1 MSYKR
6 IFLSVIIIV
15 IMVTYCASGVFAS
28 AYPHLNAVGI
38 TEETLSHKESTDLIT
53 RAEFSYI
60 VSKLIT
66 ADSPW
71 PSDTVF
77 SDVKKEH
84 AYSGEIK
91 LLSDHGI
98 IRGVGDGLFNPEGNI
113 SVSAGMKIVLH
124 VLGYGGVA
132 AELGGY
138 PAGYELLAN
147 DLGLY
152 EDLNSEGGMLTKEAA
167 FRLIYNALLTSD
179 GSKNTTLL
187 GDGKVIYNSPDK
199 DDVFLTTR
207 LGFSV
212 YRGEII
218 EADTLSLNIGFRVD
232 KNEFKSNQVLET
244 EGNVVRFPVADGI
257 DIGTF
262 LHAPV
267 LIWVDENDE
276 VVYIDSERG
285 CEILY
290 GYVDSVNRDLSE
302 ENAYQVS
309 KLNYLTLADDPMEY
323 DVSEDVS
330 VWYNRI
336 KTTTDVKLC
345 GRFAKLVLKSGEVV
359 SVSSWDMSEGG
370 LITEVDTT
378 KGIITYIQAE
388 AGTRKIKEMKDT
400 KLLSVNID
408 GRSADF
414 KEIKPNSV
422 FNYYKSDDET
432 VIAISEQTS
441 IGVLKTVSEADIKI
455 DTITYGK
462 KTCYFS
468 IDGVEYINNA
478 YSNLLGREVC
488 VFFGPNHKAM
498 FVCAETQVEQKPEFY
513 GAVVGVE
520 GKTLEDES
528 DLCLWV
534 LAEDIYKDT
543 FILTEKTKYH
553 DGLSVDILKNNSRKT
568 DGSGVYY
575 FTADSEK
582 RIKEVKMCKP
592 FSGYGD
598 TCETTVNSFVE
609 GNIPYVVLGDKVL
622 YFKGSNIVGLY
633 EGENGFTAKKI
644 QWSNVAGL
652 KVTNNINLKFYG
664 EKETPYPEI
673 VVMTDNLSAIR
684 TRAVSFGVVMDKAVS
699 LNESG
704 EIVNRITLLTA
715 KGNKEYDLTD
725 DLVNKLYEGAFI
737 SYYDGK
743 IFADDEIELKSIYNL
758 SGNIDSWNTDNTNTY
773 GLQKGVVRKIDEAR
787 LYVDGDNGEAIWFI
801 HPSLSFSMS
810 VEKKADGN
818 QFEQIMQS
826 DIGIG
831 DTVYY
836 FIHSGDIRV
845 IIDVK

>member
-1 MSYKR
+1 MRHKKVS
-6 IFLSVIIIV
+6 LSIVLTIIMMI
-15 IMVTYCASGVFAS
+15 YCASGVFAS
-28 AYPHLNAVGI
+28 TYSHLNAVGI
-38 TEETLSHKESTDLIT
+38 TDETLSHKESTDLIT

-91 LLSDHGI
+91 LLSDRGI
-98 IRGVGDGLFNPEGNI
+98 ISGVGDGLFNPEGNI
-113 SVSAGMKIVLH
+113 SVSAGVKIVLH
-124 VLGYGGVA
+124 VLGYGSIA
-132 AELGGY
+132 KELGGY
-138 PAGYELLAN
+138 PEGYELLAY

-152 EDLNSEGGMLTKEAA
+152 EDLNSKGGMLTKESA
-167 FRLIYNALLTSD
+167 FKLLYNALLTSD

-212 YRGEII
+212 YRGEIL
-218 EADTLSLNIGFRVD
+218 EADTLSLNVAFRVD
-232 KNEFKSNQVLET
+232 KNEFKSNRVIQN
-244 EGNVVRFPVADGI
+244 EGNVVRFSVTEGI

-285 CEILY
+285 YEILY
-290 GYVDSVNRDLSE
+290 GFVDSVNRDLNE
-302 ENAYQVS
+302 DNAYQVS

-323 DVSEDVS
+323 DVSENVS
-330 VWYNRI
+330 IWYNGV
-336 KTTTDVKLC
+336 KNTTDVKLC
-345 GRFAKLVLKSGEVV
+345 GAFAKLVVKSGEIV
-359 SVSSWDMSEGG
+359 SVCSWDMSDGG

-388 AGTRKIKEMKDT
+388 AGSRKIKEMKET
-400 KLLSVNID
+400 KFLSVNID

-422 FNYYKSDDET
+422 FSYYKSDDET

-441 IGVLKTVSEADIKI
+441 IGILKTVSDTNIKI

-468 IDGVEYINNA
+468 VDGVEYIENQ
-478 YSNLLGREVC
+478 YSDLLGREVC
-488 VFFGPNHKAM
+488 VFFGPNHQAV
-498 FVCAETQVEQKPEFY
+498 FVRGENQFEKEPEFY
-513 GAVVGVE
+513 GAVVGIE
-520 GKTLEDES
+520 SKSLEDDS
-528 DLCLWV
+528 DILLWV
-534 LAEDIYKDT
+534 LGDNIYKDT
-543 FILTEKTKYH
+543 FVLTKKTKYL
-553 DGLSVDILKNNSRKT
+553 DGLSLDILKDNSRKT

-582 RIKEVKMCKP
+582 RIREVKMCKP

-609 GNIPYVVLGDKVL
+609 GNIPYVVLGDKLL
-622 YFKGSNIVGLY
+622 YFKNSNIVGLY

-664 EKETPYPEI
+664 EKETPYPQMVI
-673 VVMTDNLSAIR
+673 MTDNLSAIR
-684 TRAVSFGVVMDKAVS
+684 TRAISFGVVMDKTVS

-704 EIVNRITLLTA
+704 EIVNRVTILTA
-715 KGNKEYDLTD
+715 KGNKQYDLTEALAD
-725 DLVNKLYEGAFI
+725 KLYEGAFV
-737 SYYDGK
+737 SYYEGK
-743 IFADDEIELKSIYNL
+743 VFADDEIELRSIYNL
-758 SGNIDSWNTDNTNTY
+758 SGDIDSWNTDTTNTY

-787 LYVDGDNGEAIWFI
+787 LYVEGQDGEAIWFI

-810 VEKKADGN
+810 VEEKADGN
-818 QFEQIMQS
+818 LFNQIMQS